1 MFGFGNIRKYKRTIA
16 MQEEL
21 IDNLYGE
28 NNTLLEKCIKLER
41 ALLEQKAPRK
51 NRKPI
56 SRTTGYKKVTKDES
70 LEIYKMYKNGYCLSY
85 IANRSNRSQSC
96 ISRHVRIH
104 LEAEDE

>member
-1 MFGFGNIRKYKRTIA
+1 MFGFGNISKHKRTIE

-28 NNTLLEKCIKLER
+28 NSTLLEKCIKLER

-51 NRKPI
+51 NRKSI
-56 SRTTGYKKVTKDES
+56 SRATGYKRVTEDES
-70 LEIYKMYKNGYCLSY
+70 LEIYEMYKRGDDLSD
-85 IANRSNRSQSC
+85 IANYFRRSQSC